1 MPEVLLTRRYR
12 FSSSHRLHSPA
23 LGEGENRELY
33 GKCNNPFGHG
43 HDYTL
48 EVTVRGRVDPGRG
61 RLLPVA
67 QLDALARRAVIEPLD
82 RRNLNTD
89 VEEFATLV
97 PTTENL
103 AVLILG
109 WLSAAWKAAFAGHDA
124 RLEKVRIWETRRNIF
139 ELSVGVEQESAET
152 RTRSEE
158 SYTRS

>member
-12 FSSSHRLHSPA
+12 FSAAHRLHSPA

-48 EVTVRGRVDPGRG
+48 EVTVRGRVDPRRG

-89 VEEFATLV
+89 VEEFATLA

-103 AVLILG
+103 AVVILG
-109 WLSAAWKAAFAGHDA
+109 WLSAAWKAVFAGHEA

-139 ELSVGVEQESAET
+139 EMSVGAEQESGET
-152 RTRSEE
+152 QTRSEE